1 MNKLLNR
8 FSWDDL
14 KIIQAIGEFGNL
26 SRASAFL
33 DINHSTLF
41 RRLGALEEL
50 LGLTLFL
57 RHRTQYVPTTAGAE
71 LITLAGKMRD
81 DLKCVLS
88 NVTEEV
94 RGFVGEIRVATND
107 ALLQDY
113 LTPLIASFSAQNP
126 QITFFVSVGNED
138 VNLETGGAD
147 IAFRATVNVPESLS
161 GRKVGV
167 AKWAIYGHKDEWPDD
182 KVTLDQLKS
191 HRWLGF
197 TPSLF
202 RLRAHKWIETNVD
215 KDKIVY
221 RGDSV
226 LSIATAIHNKMGIG
240 LMPVMHTR
248 HYDDLVR
255 LSPVFNDIQ
264 EELWFLAHPEVRKSA
279 KVREFIN
286 HCAQYI
292 SEHQDEI
299 FNEGTA

>member
-8 FSWDDL
+8 FSWDDM
-14 KIIQAIGEFGNL
+14 KIILAIGEYGNL

-57 RHRTQYVPTTAGAE
+57 RSRSQYVPTSAGME
-71 LITLAGKMRD
+71 LISLAGRMKDEM
-81 DLKCVLS
+81 KCVLS

-94 RGFVGEIRVATND
+94 RGFVGEIRITTNG
-107 ALLQDY
+107 ALLHDY
-113 LTPLIASFSAQNP
+113 LSPLIASFSHQNP
-126 QITFFVSVGNED
+126 QISFYVSIGNDE

-147 IAFRATVNVPESLS
+147 IAFRATNSVPPNLS

-167 AKWAIYGHKDEWPDD
+167 AKWAIYGNRDQWQGESLS
-182 KVTLDQLKS
+182 LDQLKTC
-191 HRWLGF
+191 RWLGF
-197 TPSLF
+197 TPSLS
-202 RLRAHKWIETNVD
+202 RLRAHKWIEANVD
-215 KDKIVY
+215 KDKIVF

-226 LSIATAIHNKMGIG
+226 LSIASAIHNSVGIG
-240 LMPVMHTR
+240 LIPVMHR
-248 HYDDLVR
+248 HHYDDLVR
-255 LSPVFNDIQ
+255 LSPVFPDIE

-286 HCAQYI
+286 HCAKYI
-292 SEHQDEI
+292 AEHEEEI
-299 FNEGTA
+299 FHE

>member
-14 KIIQAIGEFGNL
+14 KIIQAIGEYGNL

-57 RHRTQYVPTTAGAE
+57 RHRTQYVPTSAGAE
-71 LITLAGKMRD
+71 LIALASKMRD
-81 DLKCVLS
+81 DVKCVLS

-94 RGFVGEIRVATND
+94 RGFVGEIRIATND

-113 LTPLIASFSAQNP
+113 LTPLIAAFSLQNP
-126 QITFFVSVGNED
+126 LISFFVSVGNED

-147 IAFRATVNVPESLS
+147 IAFRATVNVPDNLS

-167 AKWAIYGHKDEWPDD
+167 AKWAIYGHKDEWGNGS
-182 KVTLDQLKS
+182 VSLDQLKS

-197 TPSLF
+197 TPSLS
-202 RLRAHKWIETNVD
+202 RLRAHKWIEANVD

-226 LSIATAIHNKMGIG
+226 LSIATAIHNRMGIG

-255 LSPVFNDIQ
+255 LSPVFPDVQ

-292 SEHQDEI
+292 SEHEDEI

>member
-1 MNKLLNR
+1 MNKLMNH

-14 KIIQAIGEFGNL
+14 KILQAIGEFGNL
-26 SRASAFL
+26 SRAATFL
-33 DINHSTLF
+33 DINNSTLF
-41 RRLGALEEL
+41 RRLGALEDL

-57 RHRTQYVPTTAGAE
+57 RHRTQYVPTAAGAE
-71 LITLAGKMRD
+71 LIILAGEMRSK
-81 DLKCVLS
+81 LKCVLS

-94 RGFVGEIRVATND
+94 RGFVGEIRIATND

-113 LTPLIASFSAQNP
+113 LTPLIASFSQENP
-126 QITFFVSVGNED
+126 NISFLVSVGNED

-147 IAFRATVNVPESLS
+147 IAFRATAHVDENLS

-182 KVTLDQLKS
+182 SYTIDQLKDY
-191 HRWLGF
+191 RWLGF
-197 TPSLF
+197 TPSLS
-202 RLRAHKWIETNVD
+202 RLRAHKWIESNVD
-215 KDKIVY
+215 KEKIVF

-226 LSIATAIHNKMGIG
+226 LSIGSAIHNRMGIG

-248 HYDDLVR
+248 HYNDLVR
-255 LSPVFNDIQ
+255 LSPVFADIE

-292 SEHQDEI
+292 YEHQEEI
-299 FNEGTA
+299 FFDGTA

>member
-33 DINHSTLF
+33 DINNSTLF

-57 RHRTQYVPTTAGAE
+57 RHRTQYVPTSAGAE
-71 LITLAGKMRD
+71 LIALAMKTREE
-81 DLKCVLS
+81 LKCTLS

-94 RGFVGEIRVATND
+94 RGFIGEIRIATND

-113 LTPLIASFSAQNP
+113 LTPLIASFSIQNP
-126 QITFFVSVGNED
+126 LISFFVSVGNED

-147 IAFRATVNVPESLS
+147 IAFRATNTIPDTLS
-161 GRKVGV
+161 GRKVGI
-167 AKWAIYGHKDEWPDD
+167 ARWAIYGNKTEWEG
-182 KVTLDQLKS
+182 VSVNIEQLKN

-197 TPSLF
+197 TPSLSG
-202 RLRAHKWIETNVD
+202 LRAHKWVESNVD
-215 KDKIVY
+215 KDNIVY

-226 LSIATAIHNKMGIG
+226 LSLASAIHNSMGIG
-240 LMPVMHTR
+240 LLPVMHSR

-255 LSPVFNDIQ
+255 LSPVFTDIE
-264 EELWFLAHPEVRKSA
+264 EELWFLAHPQVRKSA
-279 KVREFIN
+279 KIREFIN

-292 SEHQDEI
+292 QEHEAEI
-299 FNEGTA
+299 FAE